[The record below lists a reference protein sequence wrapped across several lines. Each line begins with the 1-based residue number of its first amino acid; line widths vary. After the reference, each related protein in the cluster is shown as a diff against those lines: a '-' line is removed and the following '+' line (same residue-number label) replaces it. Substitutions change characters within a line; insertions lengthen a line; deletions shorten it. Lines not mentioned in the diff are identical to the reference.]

1 MNLGRFFNRILAG
14 LLATTCVACVC
25 WFLPNRATNET
36 NSVTVQRHETQANTF
51 EASSQSA
58 ATVANAPDGS
68 FLVAW
73 HSRRQQDGTY
83 GIYLQRF
90 DSRGTAIGGETQV
103 NLFTESMQMNPAV
116 VCDECGAWV
125 AWESY
130 GQDGSFNAIV
140 ARRFSG
146 SDFVGGDE
154 ILVNQVTR
162 GDQSSV
168 VISSDQQGDGSFFWV
183 TPNAEGSVRQI
194 ASRTFNADGIAL
206 NDEFLVSP
214 ANQHQSLPSVATDSS
229 GNSLL
234 VWSEQDK
241 IGNETGILGMLSHQ
255 KVRFPITNQAG
266 IEPAVDVLRNGR
278 FAVTWLR
285 PKNGDYE
292 VVARSFDPQAQPL
305 CEPVCLTDAASN
317 MVSGAAIVADSDAE
331 QFVALWNQQHDELG
345 EDVNVVARRLNAE
358 GLIEGEVFNLNSP
371 KKGKN
376 RLTIASGKKRAFLSG
391 EKLIATW
398 NGTGGTDSSAVN
410 LTALMP
416 SHSPFA
422 FSKSPVVSASVES
435 IAKPHEPPTFDRK
448 LIAADPFGGFNVPG
462 PTGPD
467 FGFVAINSTGW
478 NPPDPILAVGPN
490 HIVAMTNGAIAF
502 FTKDGTLTF
511 SDEIENSFGFWG
523 AQGATNFVFDPE
535 VLFDPHS
542 QRFFAMAN
550 ERGNNRSYF
559 LLAVSDDDDPN
570 GNWFK
575 YRFDVTNLA
584 ANNIDSPNMA
594 IDEDV
599 VYLTADFFG
608 PDRYLVYMLRKS
620 DLLVGNTPQTTD
632 LLVTGSQSYG
642 IPLMYDAGAPAFY
655 MLQAFEFGTYNSVRM
670 HAITNQLT
678 SPQRVTTDVTV
689 PTYGH
694 PTDPPQQG
702 TSNRPELFE
711 ARFWS
716 CVYRNG
722 SLWAV
727 HHQSPGG
734 GRARVRW
741 YEFDMRGWPTSGQVP
756 TLVQSGDISPEN
768 SDGQLSWTFFPSI
781 WVDAD
786 NNAAITMARSSST
799 EFITMA
805 RALRS
810 ASDPLGEFQPVVNV
824 QASSSAYTAAGR
836 WGDYSGTGSDPTA
849 TGVFW
854 GIHEFVQSNNIW
866 QTYIAK
872 YELAERVL
880 PNALVVE
887 TGVQT
892 AGDVSSV
899 AESDDVRLNI
909 LADVPAEPGAAEVS
923 ALFFG
928 NVIDTD
934 ISQLTI
940 NLETS
945 ANTTNLLQTMELF
958 NVNNNDFE
966 EVDMRNVELSDSQ
979 IEVVLT
985 DNVTRFVAPA
995 SGQIITRLKF
1005 KAEGPV
1011 VFFPWSIEVDQLNW
1025 NTN

>member
-1 MNLGRFFNRILAG
+1 MTLGRYFNRVLAG
-14 LLATTCVACVC
+14 LTATVSVACVC
-25 WFLPNRATNET
+25 WLLPSRTAQDQELAKI
-36 NSVTVQRHETQANTF
+36 QRHETQANTF

-58 ATVANAPDGS
+58 ATVANAPGGS

-90 DSRGTAIGGETQV
+90 DSRGNAVGGETQV

-116 VCDECGAWV
+116 ACDEHGAWV

-146 SDFVGGDE
+146 PDFVGGDE
-154 ILVNQVTR
+154 VLVNQFTR

-168 VISSDQQGDGSFFWV
+168 VISSDRQGNGSFFWV
-183 TPNAEGSVRQI
+183 TPNPTGSVRQI
-194 ASRTFNADGIAL
+194 ASRKFSADGTAL

-214 ANQHQSLPSVATDSS
+214 TNQHQSLPAVATDSV

-241 IGNETGILGMLSHQ
+241 EGNETGIFGMLSSQ
-255 KVRFPITNQAG
+255 TTRFSVTDEAG
-266 IEPAVDVLRNGR
+266 IEPAIDVLNNGN
-278 FAVTWLR
+278 FAVSWLCPR
-285 PKNGDYE
+285 NGDYE
-292 VVARSFDPQAQPL
+292 VVARSFDRLGQPL
-305 CEPVCLTDAASN
+305 CDSVCLTDATSN
-317 MVSGAAIVADSDAE
+317 IVSGAAMVADSGAE

-345 EDVNVVARRLNAE
+345 EDVNVVARRMSHE
-358 GLIEGEVFNLNSP
+358 GLIQGEVFDVNSP
-371 KKGKN
+371 QKGKN
-376 RLTIASGKKRAFLSG
+376 RLTIASGKRRAFFDG
-391 EKLIATW
+391 EKLVATW

-410 LTALMP
+410 LTAVT
-416 SHSPFA
+416 SSDTSFA
-422 FSKSPVVSASVES
+422 FGKSQVVDSRAES
-435 IAKPHEPPTFDRK
+435 SAKPHEPPTFDRK

-478 NPPDPILAVGPN
+478 TPPDPILAVGPN

-594 IDEDV
+594 IDDEV

-655 MLQAFEFGTYNSVRM
+655 MIQAFEFGTYNSVRM

-678 SPQRVTTDVTV
+678 TPQRVTTDVTV

-694 PTDPPQQG
+694 PADPPQQG

-727 HHQSPGG
+727 HHHSPSGS
-734 GRARVRW
+734 RARVRW

-756 TLVQSGDISPEN
+756 TLVQSGEISPEN
-768 SDGQLSWTFFPSI
+768 SNGQLSWTYFPSI

-824 QASSSAYTAAGR
+824 QASSSAYTAAAR

-872 YELAERVL
+872 YELAEKVL

-887 TGVQT
+887 TGVQA

-899 AESDDVRLNI
+899 ADSDDVRLSI
-909 LADVPAEPGAAEVS
+909 LADVPTGLGAAEVS
-923 ALFFG
+923 VLFFG
-928 NVIDTD
+928 NVVDTD

-940 NLETS
+940 DLEAS
-945 ANTTNLLQTMELF
+945 ANTINLLQSVEVF
-958 NVNNNDFE
+958 NVITNEFE
-966 EVDMRNVELSDSQ
+966 AVDMRNAELSDSQ

-985 DNVTRFVAPA
+985 GDVTRFVTPA

-1005 KAEGPV
+1005 NPQGPV

-1025 NTN
+1025 NAN